1 MATIYLLRHAESSA
15 NSAGILAGRLPS
27 ISLSKA
33 GKVQSRAIVK
43 ALNNLEVTHI
53 YSSPIQ
59 RCLETIEPFAKS
71 SNRKV
76 TSAPNF
82 IEMDYGDWSGRK
94 LSALRREKLWK
105 SIQKRPS
112 TVRFPNGESFQ
123 EMQARIKKGL
133 NELAKKHKKGRILVV
148 SHGDPIKVVIA
159 SALGMNLDDFQKL
172 VVDPASLTIID
183 WPSGTLLG
191 SNIPLLPIK
200 KKTAKR
206 KAGITKRRVLGGGT
220 NV

>member
-15 NSAGILAGRLPS
+15 NNAGILAGRLPS
-27 ISLSKA
+27 ISLSRA

-43 ALNNLEVTHI
+43 TLKDLEITHI

-71 SNRKV
+71 SNSKV

-123 EMQARIKKGL
+123 EMQARIQKGL
-133 NELAKKHKKGRILVV
+133 NDLARKHKKGRVLIV

-159 SALGMNLDDFQKL
+159 SALGMNLDDFQKI

-206 KAGITKRRVLGGGT
+206 KAGVTKRRVLGGGT

>member
-33 GKVQSRAIVK
+33 GKAQSRAIIET
-43 ALNNLEVTHI
+43 LRNLEITHI

-59 RCLETIEPFAKS
+59 RCLETIEPFAKF
-71 SNRKV
+71 SNKKV

-82 IEMDYGDWSGRK
+82 VEMDYGDWSGRK

-112 TVRFPNGESFQ
+112 TVRFPNGESFE
-123 EMQARIKKGL
+123 EMQARIKRGL
-133 NELAKKHKKGRILVV
+133 HDLTKKHKKGRVLVV

-159 SALGMNLDDFQKL
+159 SALRMDLDDFQKL

-191 SNIPLLPIK
+191 SNIPLLPMKRKGIE
-200 KKTAKR
+200 R

>member
-43 ALNNLEVTHI
+43 ALKNLEVTHI

-59 RCLETIEPFAKS
+59 RCRETIEPFAKS

-94 LSALRREKLWK
+94 LSTLRREKLWK
-105 SIQKRPS
+105 SIQKQPS

-123 EMQARIKKGL
+123 EMQARIKEGL
-133 NELAKKHKKGRILVV
+133 NDLAKKHKKGRVLVV
-148 SHGDPIKVVIA
+148 SHGDPIKVAIA
-159 SALGMNLDDFQKL
+159 SALGMNLDEFQKL

-206 KAGITKRRVLGGGT
+206 KAGITKRRVLGGGS

>member
-1 MATIYLLRHAESSA
+1 MPTIYLLRHAESSA

-33 GKVQSRAIVK
+33 GKIQSRAIMK
-43 ALNNLEVTHI
+43 ALKNLELTHI

-59 RCLETIEPFAKS
+59 RCLETIEPFARS

-76 TSAPNF
+76 MSAPNF

-123 EMQARIKKGL
+123 EMQSRIKKGL
-133 NELAKKHKKGRILVV
+133 NEIAKEHKKGRVLVV

-159 SALGMNLDDFQKL
+159 TALGINLDDFQKL

-191 SNIPLLPIK
+191 SNIPLLEIK
-200 KKTAKR
+200 KKTSKP
-206 KAGITKRRVLGGGT
+206 KARITKRRVLGGGT

>member
-15 NSAGILAGRLPS
+15 NNAGILAGRLPS
-27 ISLSKA
+27 ISLSRA

-43 ALNNLEVTHI
+43 TLKDLEITHI

-71 SNRKV
+71 SNSKV

-123 EMQARIKKGL
+123 EMQARIQKGL
-133 NELAKKHKKGRILVV
+133 NDLARKHKKGRVLIV

-159 SALGMNLDDFQKL
+159 SALGMNLDDFQKI

-206 KAGITKRRVLGGGT
+206 KAGVTERRVLGGGT

>member
-15 NSAGILAGRLPS
+15 NGSGILAGRLPS

-43 ALNNLEVTHI
+43 ALKDLEVTHI

-59 RCLETIEPFAKS
+59 RCLETIEPFVKS

-105 SIQKRPS
+105 RIQKRPS

-123 EMQARIKKGL
+123 EMQARIQKGL
-133 NELAKKHKKGRILVV
+133 NDLAKKHKKGRVLVV

-191 SNIPLLPIK
+191 SNIPLLPMK

>member
-33 GKVQSRAIVK
+33 GKVQSRAIVE
-43 ALNNLEVTHI
+43 ALNNLQVTHI

-71 SNRKV
+71 SKRKV
-76 TSAPNF
+76 TKAPNF

-94 LSALRREKLWK
+94 LSALRGEKLWK

-133 NELAKKHKKGRILVV
+133 NELAKKHKKGRVLVV
-148 SHGDPIKVVIA
+148 SHGDPIKVIIA

-191 SNIPLLPIK
+191 SNIPLLPMK

-206 KAGITKRRVLGGGT
+206 KTGITKRRVLGGGT